1 MNQQQL
7 IEAIKQL
14 PGHQVFPG
22 STGGAVI
29 VAITKKNGVSQ
40 RSVWLDR
47 KSTVAN
53 LQQILAAAKGA

>member
-7 IEAIKQL
+7 IDAIKQL

-22 STGGAVI
+22 NGCVVI
-29 VAITKKNGVSQ
+29 ARTSGSSVSQ

-53 LQQILAAAKGA
+53 LQQILAAAKGV

>member
-14 PGHQVFPG
+14 PGHQVFHG
-22 STGGAVI
+22 TGCVVI
-29 VAITKKNGVSQ
+29 ARTAGNSVSQ

-53 LQQILAAAKGA
+53 LQQILVAAKGV